1 MSARVA
7 FGPISISFHVPI
19 LVPPSLPI
27 ICFPHFR
34 SLITFYIHDPNQSRF
49 WPLLQR
55 TPSTDVLRA
64 KFLFFPISSLRFVY
78 GTLEFNSLEA
88 WRARAHYRK
97 PRKPIHTWNHR
108 FPSLAF
114 SLPPLLFEASSGH
127 AEGAATALRRR
138 ARRRNSS
145 SSRSHLLCFIWWNKT
160 RKKNRIKRKGKDL
173 REVGS
178 KGHIQTMKY

>member
-88 WRARAHYRK
+88 
-97 PRKPIHTWNHR
+97 
-108 FPSLAF
+108 
-114 SLPPLLFEASSGH
+114 
-127 AEGAATALRRR
+127 
-138 ARRRNSS
+138 
-145 SSRSHLLCFIWWNKT
+145 
-160 RKKNRIKRKGKDL
+160 
-173 REVGS
+173 
-178 KGHIQTMKY
+178 

>member
-88 WRARAHYRK
+88 WRACSCSLSKAQEADSHLESPLPLSRL
-97 PRKPIHTWNHR
+97 
-108 FPSLAF
+108 LAF
-114 SLPPLLFEASSGH
+114 STLVRGFVGTRRGRCD
-127 AEGAATALRRR
+127 GAAEAGGATQQQLFSVAV
-138 ARRRNSS
+138 
-145 SSRSHLLCFIWWNKT
+145 LLCFIW
-160 RKKNRIKRKGKDL
+160 
-173 REVGS
+173 
-178 KGHIQTMKY
+178 